1 MLMLL
6 VYGELWLKVWE
17 VAREPQAKVLPRT
30 PLTTARALFR
40 RTEERIIPIIKDEK
54 TGKLYGF
61 LTRIEAII
69 PTSTKSNLRVAD
81 VAREHPQLKIDDDID
96 KAVKLME
103 EFRTDAAPVVDDDDR
118 LVGVITYRDIIKSF
132 LFRGLRPLA
141 ETVGEAMTVKNLDQY
156 IITPDERINRVWSKF
171 VFKGIPGL
179 VVVRSKEEPVPIGVI
194 TPFDLIRK
202 GRWRFH
208 REIEAGKIT
217 TPAKVK
223 RIMTRGAVVATPD
236 TPIEQA
242 AKVMVENDFSI
253 LPVVDEDGRVIGIL
267 TQADVVRV
275 YMKGAKPGRVAVKP
289 LPMPKPVEAEER
301 ATYRSEQQLL
311 TEVVPR
317 EREVPYAPMGV
328 TAREAMREE
337 LPAITINDTVEHA
350 RREMLRRK
358 TDYLLV
364 LDEAGRIVGV
374 VSKWNMLKAI
384 ALKGPIWR
392 RRVYDKF
399 FIDYVMSK
407 VVPRVKE
414 DEPLENVALKMLS
427 NNAEVV
433 IVEDKNGNTIGF
445 ITKDDLIDAY
455 AKHHVG
461 KVFVKDL
468 VVPRKLS
475 TVHPHHS
482 LAHVIN
488 KMQTL
493 HLDAVTVAEGNIVHG
508 VVSANRL
515 PFVALED
522 SLVAR
527 KSRRLIWV
535 RRLLKAGPKKARY
548 VKVMPLVAA
557 DAMVS
562 VKRTLKP
569 EDNILDA
576 IQAFKE
582 EGVDGL
588 PVIDSNGNLVGTVS
602 KNSILREMARHAQ
615 VTISKTEEKREEKAE
630 A

>member
-1 MLMLL
+1 M
-6 VYGELWLKVWE
+6 KVWE
-17 VAREPQAKVLPRT
+17 VLREPQAKVLPRT

-40 RTEERIIPIIKDEK
+40 KTEERIIPIIKDEK

-81 VAREHPQLKIDDDID
+81 VARDYPQIRIDDTLDN
-96 KAVKLME
+96 AVKQME
-103 EFRTDAAPVVDDDDR
+103 EFKVDAAPVVDDDGR
-118 LVGVITYRDIIKSF
+118 LVGVITYRDIVKSF
-132 LFRGLRPLA
+132 MSLELKPLA
-141 ETVGEAMTVKNLDQY
+141 ETVGEAMTIKNLEDY

-171 VFKGIPGL
+171 VFKGLPGL
-179 VVVRSKEEPVPIGVI
+179 VVVRSKDEPVPIGVI
-194 TPFDLIRK
+194 TPFDLIKK

-208 REIEAGKIT
+208 REIKAGKIT

-242 AKVMVENDFSI
+242 AKIMVENDFSI
-253 LPVVDEDGRVIGIL
+253 LPVVDENGRIVGIL
-267 TQADVVRV
+267 TQADLVRV
-275 YMKGAKPGRVAVKP
+275 YMKGAKPGRVPVKP
-289 LPMPKPVEAEER
+289 LPMPLPVKEEER
-301 ATYRSEQQLL
+301 VTYQTEQALL
-311 TEVVPR
+311 TKVVQR
-317 EREVPYAPMGV
+317 EREIPYKELGV
-328 TAREAMREE
+328 TAREAMRDE

-350 RREMLRRK
+350 RKEMLRRK

-364 LDEAGRIVGV
+364 IDEAGRIVGV

-407 VVPRVKE
+407 VIPRVKE
-414 DEPLENVALKMLS
+414 DEPLENVALKMIS

-433 IVEDKNGNTIGF
+433 IVEDKDGSTIGF

-455 AKHHVG
+455 AKHHFGDVR
-461 KVFVKDL
+461 VRDL
-468 VVPRKLS
+468 TVPRKLS

-488 KMQTL
+488 KMQAF
-493 HLDAVTVAEGNIVHG
+493 HLDAVTVAEGNIIHG

-522 SLVAR
+522 SLLAR

-535 RRLLKAGPKKARY
+535 RRLIRAGPRKARF

-557 DAMVS
+557 DAMVP
-562 VKRTLKP
+562 VKRTLSP
-569 EDNILDA
+569 DDTILEA

-582 EGVDGL
+582 QGVDGL
-588 PVIDSNGNLVGTVS
+588 PVVDKEGNLIGTVS
-602 KNSILREMARHAQ
+602 KNSILREMARHAR
-615 VTISKTEEKREEKAE
+615 VEVKPAEEKKVTA
-630 A
+630 